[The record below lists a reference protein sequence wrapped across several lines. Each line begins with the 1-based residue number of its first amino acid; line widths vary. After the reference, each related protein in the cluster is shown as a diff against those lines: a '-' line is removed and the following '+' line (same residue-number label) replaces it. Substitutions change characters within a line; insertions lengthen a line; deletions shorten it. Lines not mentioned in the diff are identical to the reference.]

1 MFSRLPPVTLG
12 IIIANVVVFL
22 FQQAA
27 GQTMLAWLALWPW
40 GPAQP
45 FQTSHGIVMIGFH
58 VWQLVTYGFLH
69 GGIAHIFFNMF
80 GLFIFG
86 GAIELTFG
94 RNRFLLYYFVC
105 LVTAAL
111 AHLLVV
117 HFFTGGF
124 YPTIGASGGVFGVLL
139 AFGMLYPH
147 QRVMLLFPPIPM
159 PAWLFVTGYGVIELV
174 LGVTG
179 TASGIAH
186 FAHLGGMLGGI
197 VLILYWRGKFPFK
210 PRNLLMR

>member
-1 MFSRLPPVTLG
+1 MFSRVPPVTLG

-22 FQQAA
+22 LQQAIGA
-27 GQTMLAWLALWPW
+27 PMLVWLALWPW
-40 GPAQP
+40 GPTHVLQAGQSLVP
-45 FQTSHGIVMIGFH
+45 VSFH
-58 VWQLVTYGFLH
+58 VWQLLTYGFLH

-86 GAIELTFG
+86 GAIEMAFG
-94 RNRFLLYYFVC
+94 RNRFLLYYLVC
-105 LVTAAL
+105 IVTAAL
-111 AHLLVV
+111 THLLVV

-139 AFGMLYPH
+139 AFGMLFPH
-147 QRVMLLFPPIPM
+147 QRIVLLLPPIPM
-159 PAWLFVTGYGVIELV
+159 PAWLFVTGYGVLELV

-197 VLILYWRGKFPFK
+197 VLILYWRGKLWPK
-210 PRNLLMR
+210 PRRPLMY